1 MEIQS
6 TKETSSTTKPLAI
19 TGTSTDSSNQSS
31 NTDGVVKTGGFEDF
45 MKSALT
51 GMGKSEVSE
60 EELFASL
67 IEQRL
72 GEVSPEAAEF
82 YSAEK
87 AKLMTSM
94 AKPNGHIPMEDVA
107 LQALNATVASGKITE
122 ADGTRI
128 NGEAFM
134 GAQLDSDMENLFDD
148 KGGENDPT
156 KAVASVD
163 EAMNKLKL
171 FMDSMK
177 AGTLKSEARPLGVGA
192 TGSQL
197 LSSASASATA
207 SGEIGSGAVGGSQN
221 MDGPG
226 GFVWKPE
233 SDSDGNLVVL
243 LPTELRGHIGKVEI
257 HSSLPPT
264 EATKLGEG
272 KFSGDEDNG
281 ARPHFRFSKPG
292 KEYGDNI
299 HVVAY
304 KNDGTTA
311 TWAINNGGQRHD

>member
-6 TKETSSTTKPLAI
+6 TKETSATTKPLAI
-19 TGTSTDSSNQSS
+19 TGTSSSTQDQSTS
-31 NTDGVVKTGGFEDF
+31 SQEVTQTGGFEDF
-45 MKSALT
+45 MKKALT
-51 GMGKSEVSE
+51 GMGKSEISE

-67 IEQRL
+67 LEQRIN
-72 GEVSPEAAEF
+72 EVSPEAGAF
-82 YSAEK
+82 YAGEK

-122 ADGTRI
+122 ADGMRI

-171 FMDSMK
+171 FMDSMT

-192 TGSQL
+192 TGHQL
-197 LSSASASATA
+197 LSSAGVAAST
-207 SGEIGSGAVGGSQN
+207 SSAVGSSSAEGSQA
-221 MDGPG
+221 MDGGG
-226 GFVWKPE
+226 GFVWKPI
-233 SDSDGNLVVL
+233 SDSDGKLAIVL
-243 LPTELRGHIGKVEI
+243 PKELKGLIDKVEI
-257 HSSLPPT
+257 HSALPPS
-264 EATKLGEG
+264 EATKLG
-272 KFSGDEDNG
+272 SGRFAGDANG
-281 ARPHFRFSKPG
+281 DRPHFRFPEPG
-292 KEYGDNI
+292 ASYGDNV

-304 KNDGTTA
+304 KNDGSTL
-311 TWAINNGGQRHD
+311 TWDISDGGQRHD